1 MPVSSLLTVKTDDG
15 ENAGWRCG
23 GGEGRGGGGRSTHS
37 STRLYPV
44 ASCVAT
50 VWRRQARVSVV
61 GKEGCIRCVC
71 ENVALQHH
79 CEARAERR
87 MAACVGLETG

>member
-37 STRLYPV
+37 STRLPGGLVCGYRV
-44 ASCVAT
+44 AAARRVLLSWAKRAAFVA
-50 VWRRQARVSVV
+50 
-61 GKEGCIRCVC
+61 C